1 MGPLGL
7 SLVGQRSL
15 RWRVEIKKHRGS
27 DLGGLSAHLNRE
39 GPEQWRS
46 GPSLFPV
53 PKGVTFSETSTEF
66 SLGKTVTCIRNRHM
80 YPKPSHV
87 SETVTRLGA
96 GHTFGCGS
104 HVWAYRAGGTPP
116 APPAQPAPPDASE
129 NTSILLP
136 GLPQLRVLAP
146 AGHEFVVGTELR
158 EVAINHDGHAVSIMR
173 GVKPMRD
180 GDDRA
185 SL

>member
-66 SLGKTVTCIRNRHM
+66 SLGKTVTCIRKR
-80 YPKPSHV
+80 
-87 SETVTRLGA
+87 
-96 GHTFGCGS
+96 HTFGCGS
-104 HVWAYRAGGTPP
+104 HVWVRVTRLGVSGRRHPTSSTSPTGSTGPTGRFGEHVSPAARSPTASRTRHRRPRVRRGCRAP
-116 APPAQPAPPDASE
+116 
-129 NTSILLP
+129 
-136 GLPQLRVLAP
+136 
-146 AGHEFVVGTELR
+146 
-158 EVAINHDGHAVSIMR
+158 R
-173 GVKPMRD
+173 GRHQ
-180 GDDRA
+180 
-185 SL
+185 S

>member
-66 SLGKTVTCIRNRHM
+66 FLGKTVTCIRNRHM

-87 SETVTRLGA
+87 WVRVTRLGVS
-96 GHTFGCGS
+96 GRRHPTSSTSPTGSTGRFGE
-104 HVWAYRAGGTPP
+104 HVNPAARSATTSRTRPRGPRVRRGYRAP
-116 APPAQPAPPDASE
+116 
-129 NTSILLP
+129 
-136 GLPQLRVLAP
+136 
-146 AGHEFVVGTELR
+146 
-158 EVAINHDGHAVSIMR
+158 R
-173 GVKPMRD
+173 GRHQ
-180 GDDRA
+180 
-185 SL
+185 S

>member
-66 SLGKTVTCIRNRHM
+66 SLGKTVTCIRNRHTFGCG
-80 YPKPSHV
+80 SHV
-87 SETVTRLGA
+87 WVRVTRLGA
-96 GHTFGCGS
+96 GHTFGRIGQAAPHQLHQPNRLHRTLRRTRQSCCQVC
-104 HVWAYRAGGTPP
+104 HNFAYSPPRA
-116 APPAQPAPPDASE
+116 
-129 NTSILLP
+129 TSSSWVP
-136 GLPQLRVLAP
+136 SSARSP
-146 AGHEFVVGTELR
+146 
-158 EVAINHDGHAVSIMR
+158 SIMTATR
-173 GVKPMRD
+173 S
-180 GDDRA
+180 A
-185 SL
+185 SCAV

>member
-87 SETVTRLGA
+87 WVRVTRLGVS
-96 GHTFGCGS
+96 GRRHPTSSTSPTGSTGRFGE
-104 HVWAYRAGGTPP
+104 HVNPAARSATTSRTRPRGPRVRRGYRAP
-116 APPAQPAPPDASE
+116 
-129 NTSILLP
+129 
-136 GLPQLRVLAP
+136 
-146 AGHEFVVGTELR
+146 
-158 EVAINHDGHAVSIMR
+158 R
-173 GVKPMRD
+173 GRHQ
-180 GDDRA
+180 
-185 SL
+185 S

>member
-66 SLGKTVTCIRNRHM
+66 SLGKTVTCIRNRH
-80 YPKPSHV
+80 
-87 SETVTRLGA
+87 
-96 GHTFGCGS
+96 TFGCGS
-104 HVWAYRAGGTPP
+104 HVWVRVTRLGVSGRRHPTSSTSPTGSTGRFGEHVNPAARSATTSRTRPRGPRVRRGYRAP
-116 APPAQPAPPDASE
+116 
-129 NTSILLP
+129 
-136 GLPQLRVLAP
+136 
-146 AGHEFVVGTELR
+146 
-158 EVAINHDGHAVSIMR
+158 R
-173 GVKPMRD
+173 GRHQ
-180 GDDRA
+180 
-185 SL
+185 S

>member
-66 SLGKTVTCIRNRHM
+66 SLGKTVTCIRNRH
-80 YPKPSHV
+80 
-87 SETVTRLGA
+87 
-96 GHTFGCGS
+96 TFGCGS

-158 EVAINHDGHAVSIMR
+158 EVAINHDGHPVSIMR

>member
-66 SLGKTVTCIRNRHM
+66 FLGKTVTCIRNRHM

-87 SETVTRLGA
+87 SETVTCIRNR
-96 GHTFGCGS
+96 HTFGCGS
-104 HVWAYRAGGTPP
+104 HVWVRVTRLGVSGRRHPTSSTSPTGSTGRFGEHVNPAARSATTSRTRPRGPRVRRGYRAP
-116 APPAQPAPPDASE
+116 
-129 NTSILLP
+129 
-136 GLPQLRVLAP
+136 
-146 AGHEFVVGTELR
+146 
-158 EVAINHDGHAVSIMR
+158 R
-173 GVKPMRD
+173 GRHQ
-180 GDDRA
+180 
-185 SL
+185 S

>member
-1 MGPLGL
+1 MAFWPF
-7 SLVGQRSL
+7 SFSSSQRSDVF
-15 RWRVEIKKHRGS
+15 RNEYRIFPRK
-27 DLGGLSAHLNRE
+27 NRHMY
-39 GPEQWRS
+39 PK
-46 GPSLFPV
+46 PSHV
-53 PKGVTFSETSTEF
+53 SE
-66 SLGKTVTCIRNRHM
+66 TVTCIRNRHM